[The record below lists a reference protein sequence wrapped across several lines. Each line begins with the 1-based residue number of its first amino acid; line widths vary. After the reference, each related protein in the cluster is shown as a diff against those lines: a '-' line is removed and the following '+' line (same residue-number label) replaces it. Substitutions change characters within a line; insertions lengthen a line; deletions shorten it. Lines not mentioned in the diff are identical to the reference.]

1 MNQRNSR
8 PRSRQFDSLNITAL
22 TLSLVSLLSSLP
34 VSAQT
39 HNPNSPIKQT
49 PAGVDTTP
57 GATNP
62 TIPPDL
68 PSRSDSAKGAPIPS
82 TDSSGGTS
90 SLSYSAADS
99 SDSTSASEAASSTPR
114 SSVTS
119 SPSSTTSSPS
129 STTSSHSSADAPK
142 AIASK
147 DIGQDADDAA
157 GASNPTGSGG
167 DSGNGISIAQSSP
180 KPAQTR
186 RNPIPGVVG
195 TVKIRKQFK
204 LFANEQLIHNMSFR
218 DTPVREVIAELAR
231 RGNLNIIIDKS
242 VVGKITGDLRDVTLN
257 EAMDSVLASAG
268 LQSRTLDNSTVIVAT
283 LQAMVQLGL
292 NRPLARAFKLS
303 YAHPYDVAMILHA
316 SIFNR
321 GMLPDFNSQL
331 RRRSSNEVTE
341 STESGRT
348 KKAGGSQPD
357 GDVEIGSKGTNNET
371 DKSTSEQ
378 DSSQT
383 NRPDTNRRV
392 SGSSR
397 SQTQEGV
404 GFNNAATDPGSQQIR
419 SFQEINTDY
428 TVEQNGG
435 GAIVIPDAKN
445 RQILVVGTQEDINI
459 AEESIKLL
467 DRRPKQVHIQA
478 SLIELTNQGIRQLG
492 ATLNVQGEG
501 ASSSVLGNSR
511 APLIQY
517 LPGLGSTFPSPAAP
531 FGTTLPTTNPTP
543 VTPTTPGTAFTG
555 LVGSL
560 LPVAPSIAGIQASQF
575 AQSAFNFLTG
585 GKGTGGKQN
594 IATVPTALNL
604 DLQLLLQ
611 TNKAKVVANPSVVVV
626 DDTETLITIA
636 SEVVHKVT
644 STVSLGVVTTNVELT
659 KAGIFLNV
667 LPKVTE
673 DGFVTMRLRPQVS
686 TPLGPP
692 QVFGSSASPTIVT
705 LLNVREIMSQEV
717 RVKDGQTLVLGG
729 LFSEQE
735 AAQLAKV
742 PYLAEAPVLGA
753 LFRNSLKGR
762 NRSELMLLLT
772 PKVVE
777 DEPTS
782 LTDSQTSPTM

>member
-1 MNQRNSR
+1 M
-8 PRSRQFDSLNITAL
+8 
-22 TLSLVSLLSSLP
+22 SSLP
-34 VSAQT
+34 VCAQT
-39 HNPNSPIKQT
+39 HNPNSPIKQA
-49 PAGVDTTP
+49 PASVDTTP

-62 TIPPDL
+62 TVSPNL
-68 PSRSDSAKGAPIPS
+68 PNPGNDNSKGAAVSS
-82 TDSSGGTS
+82 TDSTNSIS
-90 SLSYSAADS
+90 SLSYSASDSEPTAGSATAPSTPSRSTNSTASSAPSTS
-99 SDSTSASEAASSTPR
+99 SDAPR
-114 SSVTS
+114 
-119 SPSSTTSSPS
+119 
-129 STTSSHSSADAPK
+129 

-147 DIGQDADDAA
+147 DTGKDSDDAA
-157 GASNPTGSGG
+157 GAANPTGSAG
-167 DSGNGISIAQSSP
+167 DTGNGISIAQSNP

-186 RNPIPGVVG
+186 RNPIPGIVG

-331 RRRSSNEVTE
+331 RRRSSNEVVDT
-341 STESGRT
+341 SESGRQ
-348 KKAGGSQPD
+348 KKAGGSQPE
-357 GDVEIGSKGTNNET
+357 GDVEVGSKNGNTET
-371 DKSTSEQ
+371 DKSSSEQ

-383 NRPDTNRRV
+383 NRPDSNRRV

-742 PYLAEAPVLGA
+742 PYLAEAPILGA

-772 PKVVE
+772 PKIVE
-777 DEPTS
+777 DDPTS
-782 LTDSQTSPTM
+782 ITDSQTSPTL